1 MSDNI
6 SVDEYQRTIDGLDD
20 ENDMFT
26 ILILLQEEEDTVIEY
41 EKETLLFSCNRHV
54 YQSEEILI

>member
-20 ENDMFT
+20 ENDMLM
-26 ILILLQEEEDTVIEY
+26 ILILLQEKGDTVIAS
-41 EKETLLFSCNRHV
+41 EKETLIFSWNRHV

>member
-6 SVDEYQRTIDGLDD
+6 SVDKYQRIIDGLDN
-20 ENDMFT
+20 ENDMLM
-26 ILILLQEEEDTVIEY
+26 ILIILQEEEDTVIAS
-41 EKETLLFSCNRHV
+41 EKETLLFSYNRHV

>member
-6 SVDEYQRTIDGLDD
+6 SVEEYQRIIDGLDD
-20 ENDMFT
+20 ENDMLI
-26 ILILLQEEEDTVIEY
+26 ILYLLQQEEDTAIAS
-41 EKETLLFSCNRHV
+41 EKETLLFSCSRHV